1 MHIDSQQKSSRKILR
16 LILTVLITISSI
28 TLPCLVI
35 TKLFPLIWNLRI
47 ILPEDTLYVLIS
59 IWLFLW
65 ILFCLA
71 LIVIIWQKKS
81 HKLNANVDFR
91 DDDLND
97 I

>member
-16 LILTVLITISSI
+16 LILTVLITISGI

-47 ILPEDTLYVLIS
+47 ILPEDTIYVLIS

>member
-16 LILTVLITISSI
+16 LILTVLITISGI

-47 ILPEDTLYVLIS
+47 VLPEDTIYVLIS